1 MHALDNC
8 SPTDLNMS
16 GEAGLRASKTDVGE
30 RSSKVV
36 WSAATGLQVLSGRGH
51 FCAPSRRLRPYF
63 GCSFQPEA
71 SLSGVQRQKV
81 CGAGAVNTLLPFEQ
95 LDVGTN

>member
-1 MHALDNC
+1 MLVNVARKRF
-8 SPTDLNMS
+8 
-16 GEAGLRASKTDVGE
+16 G
-30 RSSKVV
+30 
-36 WSAATGLQVLSGRGH
+36 AATELQVLSGRGH

-95 LDVGTN
+95 LDVGTNFKQWWRSELDRLSVGADTRLLSGR